1 MFASDL
7 QEKGSTLTIVSL
19 DLDQPR
25 RQKTPASNGIAL
37 LFEKNCMHPAA
48 FAYKMLTALN
58 EHILVEEENYI
69 ISKPHKS
76 STDKESFSILFYN
89 LTDKV
94 RLIAAKEQS
103 LEDTYLELDSFNDR
117 AEILVKIS
125 GMTGEYKLSR

>member
-1 MFASDL
+1 
-7 QEKGSTLTIVSL
+7 
-19 DLDQPR
+19 
-25 RQKTPASNGIAL
+25 
-37 LFEKNCMHPAA
+37 MHPAA